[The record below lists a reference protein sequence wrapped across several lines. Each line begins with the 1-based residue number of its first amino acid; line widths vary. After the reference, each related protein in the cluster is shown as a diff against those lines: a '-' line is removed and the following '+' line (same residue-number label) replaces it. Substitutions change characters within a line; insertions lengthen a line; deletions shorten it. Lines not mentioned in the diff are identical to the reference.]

1 MLGLV
6 RQMGIAGGGQN
17 GVMTEKFL
25 YFDQIDTRFDQ
36 MCRIAVAKAVRGDVF
51 FRPQARTT

>member
-6 RQMGIAGGGQN
+6 RQMGIAGGGKN

-25 YFDQIDTRFDQ
+25 YLDQIDTRLDQ
-36 MCRIAVAKAVRGDVF
+36 MGRIAVAKAVRGDVF
-51 FRPQARTT
+51 FRPQASTT